1 MNKKLYEVPSME
13 QIKLS
18 HFRPLLDGSNPTGN
32 DPVWGEGDEP
42 EPGPGTF

>member
-18 HFRPLLDGSNPTGN
+18 HFSPLLDASVISNPGMN
-32 DPVWGEGDEP
+32 QEEPDPTQPIIVD
-42 EPGPGTF
+42 